1 MLVVDAMALADDY
14 PDKDWNR
21 FACSRGHWADSN
33 AMNDV
38 AVAVGA
44 AAAVEVDAGVVV
56 VVVRVH
62 VEDDEA
68 TVNHSIVA
76 ALF

>member
-1 MLVVDAMALADDY
+1 MLVVDALALDDDY
-14 PDKDWNR
+14 PDRDWNR

-44 AAAVEVDAGVVV
+44 AAAVEVDVGV

-62 VEDDEA
+62 VEHDVA
-68 TVNHSIVA
+68 TANHSIVA